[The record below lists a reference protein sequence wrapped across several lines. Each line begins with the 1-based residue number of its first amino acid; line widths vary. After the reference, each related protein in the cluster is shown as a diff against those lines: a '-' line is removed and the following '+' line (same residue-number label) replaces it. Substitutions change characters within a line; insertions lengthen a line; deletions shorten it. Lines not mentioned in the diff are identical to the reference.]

1 MQQQAL
7 RSITQMEQ
15 TKQTLKQVEQLYKD
29 RLNPPKLNKPAKKP
43 NG

>member
-1 MQQQAL
+1 
-7 RSITQMEQ
+7 MEQ

-29 RLNPPKLNKPAKKP
+29 RLNPPKPNKPAKKP